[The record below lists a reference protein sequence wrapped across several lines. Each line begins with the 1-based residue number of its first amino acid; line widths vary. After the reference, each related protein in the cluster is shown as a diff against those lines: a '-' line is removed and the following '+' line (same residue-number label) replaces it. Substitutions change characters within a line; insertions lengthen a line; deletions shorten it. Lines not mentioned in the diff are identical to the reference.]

1 MEGKKKLYPMTFRPV
16 TVRHSWGEET
26 VALADLGIEDS
37 VVSDGWLE
45 DNSIGEIMETYLE
58 RITGE
63 DVYGYYGR
71 QFPVTVKF
79 LDIRGEMPVHVHP
92 DDEVAEQRYD
102 ALGGKEFWYVTEA
115 GKDAE
120 IRLGF
125 SREMTA
131 QELFDRSA
139 DGTLKE
145 VMNVLHPVKG
155 DFLTISPGIVHCA
168 GNGLKVTVIKQASEL
183 PFRLSGPDDDGNC
196 DNGDFV
202 AEAMDFI
209 SYARYDTAEA
219 RMKADDMP
227 GIAGERLAGCAEFN
241 ISRLRLQA
249 PVKIHSQEQNGYAV
263 YVCIEG
269 EASVQARVAAVDGKD
284 TEAAFPLGK
293 GTAMLVPAE
302 VTDFIL
308 LPADRQT
315 TLLEVTPGTR
325 EDIDGYINPDT
336 EPFLE
341 GEDYEGL
348 ENDDVKENDNVK
360 EEGKHNRNWN

>member
-1 MEGKKKLYPMTFRPV
+1 MSLSISLLILYKIF
-16 TVRHSWGEET
+16 
-26 VALADLGIEDS
+26 
-37 VVSDGWLE
+37 VVE
-45 DNSIGEIMETYLE
+45 RETYTYDEAFAASLRYFGGDE
-58 RITGE
+58 LAARVWVNKYALK
-63 DVYGYYGR
+63 DSYGHIYEK
-71 QFPVTVKF
+71 T
-79 LDIRGEMPVHVHP
+79 P
-92 DDEVAEQRYD
+92 DDMHWRLANELARIEQKYSNP
-102 ALGGKEFWYVTEA
+102 L
-115 GKDAE
+115 
-120 IRLGF
+120 
-125 SREMTA
+125 SA

-269 EASVQARVAAVDGKD
+269 EASVQARVAAADGKD

-348 ENDDVKENDNVK
+348 ENDDIQENDNVK
-360 EEGKHNRNWN
+360 EEGKHNRSWN